1 MVLLVPII
9 VLLIPGLK
17 VAPWLYSW
25 RIRARIYRR
34 YGELM
39 AVERAML
46 SGATPE
52 EQEKLLRRVDEIENS
67 VISVKIPSSFA
78 DEMYVLRA
86 HIHFVRD
93 RLARE
98 KAT

>member
-1 MVLLVPII
+1 M
-9 VLLIPGLK
+9 
-17 VAPWLYSW
+17 LYNW
-25 RIRARIYRR
+25 RIRTRIYRR

-46 SGATPE
+46 SQAAPE
-52 EQEKLLRRVDEIENS
+52 QREALLRRVDEIEKA

-78 DEMYVLRA
+78 DEVYGLRA

-93 RLARE
+93 RLARRI
-98 KAT
+98 AT